1 MSPVLALLAQ
11 SPALLIGVVF
21 VFALLVGSFLNVVI
35 HRKPIMMER
44 EWQLQARDILKL
56 APQALQPAVYN
67 LWTPRSACPACA
79 APITA
84 AQNIPVL
91 SWLALRGRCAGC
103 GARISARYP
112 LIELLT
118 ALLSAAV
125 AWKFGFGWPLLAA
138 LVFTWF
144 LVALCFIDI
153 DTQLLPDDLTLP
165 LLAIGLGLSLFTADA
180 SGAPIPVDSRSAI
193 IGALAGYLSLWSVTK
208 LFYLA
213 TRKEGMGAGD
223 FKLLAALGAW
233 LGWQM
238 LLPIILMSAAVGATV
253 GLALIVVRGRDRQLP
268 MAFGPYLAAAG
279 WIVMMCGR
287 ALIERYFGL
296 FQHGG

>member
-1 MSPVLALLAQ
+1 MSLVLALLAQ
-11 SPALLIGVVF
+11 SPALLTIVVF
-21 VFALLVGSFLNVVI
+21 VFALLVGSFLNVLI

-44 EWQLQARDILKL
+44 EWQAQARDMLKL
-56 APQALQPAVYN
+56 APESPAPALYN
-67 LWTPRSACPACA
+67 LWTPRSACPQCA

-84 AQNIPVL
+84 LQNVPIV
-91 SWLALRGRCAGC
+91 SWLLLRGRCAGC
-103 GARISARYP
+103 KAPISARYP
-112 LIELLT
+112 LVELLT
-118 ALLSAAV
+118 GLLSAAV
-125 AWKFGFGWPLLAA
+125 AWKIGFGWPLLAA
-138 LVFTWF
+138 LLFTWF

-165 LLAIGLGLSLFTADA
+165 LFGLGLAFSLFVDEAAGA
-180 SGAPIPVDSRSAI
+180 SIPVQPRAAI
-193 IGALAGYLSLWSVTK
+193 IGALAGYLSLWLVTK
-208 LFYLA
+208 LFFLV
-213 TRKEGMGAGD
+213 TRQDGMGEGD

-253 GLALIVVRGRDRQLP
+253 GLVLIVARGRDRKLP

-279 WIVMMCGR
+279 WIVMMFGH
-287 ALIERYFGL
+287 EWVDRYFGL

>member
-1 MSPVLALLAQ
+1 MSPLLALLEQ
-11 SPALLIGVVF
+11 SPALLVGVVF
-21 VFALLVGSFLNVVI
+21 AFSLLVGSFLNVVI

-44 EWQLQARDILKL
+44 EWQAQAREILGLEPESPPPAPYGL
-56 APQALQPAVYN
+56 A
-67 LWTPRSACPACA
+67 TPRSACPKCA

-84 AQNIPVL
+84 AQNIPVI
-91 SWLALRGRCAGC
+91 SWLLLRGRCAGC
-103 GARISARYP
+103 GTGISARYP
-112 LIELLT
+112 LVELLT

-125 AWKFGFGWPLLAA
+125 AWKFGYGWPLLAA

-165 LLAIGLGLSLFTADA
+165 LFALGLGLSLFAGDA
-180 SGAPIPVDSRSAI
+180 GGAAIPVDPRTSI
-193 IGALAGYLSLWSVTK
+193 IGALVGYFSLWSVTK

-213 TRKEGMGAGD
+213 TRKEGMGEGD
-223 FKLLAALGAW
+223 FKLLGAMGAW

-238 LLPIILMSAAVGATV
+238 LLPIILMSAAVGAVV
-253 GLALIVVRGRDRQLP
+253 GLALIAIKGRDRQLP

-279 WIVMMCGR
+279 WIVMMFGHG
-287 ALIERYFGL
+287 LVERYLGL
-296 FQHGG
+296 FPHGS